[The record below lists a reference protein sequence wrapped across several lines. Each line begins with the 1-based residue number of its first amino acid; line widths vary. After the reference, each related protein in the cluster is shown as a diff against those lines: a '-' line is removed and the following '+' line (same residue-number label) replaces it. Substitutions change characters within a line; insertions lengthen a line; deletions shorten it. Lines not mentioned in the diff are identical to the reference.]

1 MALVVGITG
10 GIGTGK
16 STALSIFRSL
26 GAATL
31 SADDVAREVLSK
43 GSPAYDEVAQKFG
56 PGVVAANGEIDR
68 AALGEIVFGDP
79 EARKALNE
87 ITHPRIIHLLK
98 DRIDSFRQGASAGT
112 SVLAVEIPLLV
123 ECGLEGLVD
132 KVLLVAAEQ
141 ATQVSRLTNISG
153 LSTQQALRRIE
164 AQMPLRD
171 KVGKADYVI
180 WNDGDLNGLED
191 SVRQIWDKC
200 IALTQVD
207 VL

>member
-43 GSPAYDEVAQKFG
+43 GSPAYDEVVEKFG
-56 PGVVAANGEIDR
+56 PGVVAANGAIDR

-79 EARKALNE
+79 EARKALND

-98 DRIDSFRQGASAGT
+98 ERIDSFRQGALAGT

-153 LSTQQALRRIE
+153 LSTEQALRRIE